1 MAYTNISVSEHEEFS
16 QEVIYISSEQST
28 DKINMMDDPE
38 PSEAVQQTSP
48 PPETDRRKLSLH
60 I

>member
-1 MAYTNISVSEHEEFS
+1 MANLSIPHEEFS
-16 QEVIYISSEQST
+16 QEVAYISSEQAT
-28 DKINMMDDPE
+28 DDPE

-60 I
+60 IY